1 VGTEPSTLE
10 LALPAMSSSK
20 DADERLARFRG
31 FVVEHQDRAV
41 RVAVRMLGGDLATA
55 EDVAQEAFIR
65 AFRGLP
71 RFRGD
76 SSLSTWFHRILVREV
91 HRHRRWQQVRRVLQ
105 TTPLEELD
113 LAAAPGPREDAGL
126 RRRLLEA
133 LGLLTARQRDAVVL
147 VHLEQFTVVEAAA
160 MLGTAPGT
168 VKTHVHRGM
177 RVLRNEL
184 ADLDPAAPHLE
195 APAVDRVAA
204 SAGAGEPR

>member
-1 VGTEPSTLE
+1 MVTEPSSLE
-10 LALPAMSSSK
+10 LALPAMSPSK

-31 FVVEHQDRAV
+31 FVVDHQDRAV
-41 RVAVRMLGGDLATA
+41 RMAARMLGGDLATA

-105 TTPLEELD
+105 TTPLEELE
-113 LAAAPGPREDAGL
+113 LPAAPGPDRDAGV
-126 RRRLLEA
+126 RRRLRAA
-133 LGLLTARQRDAVVL
+133 LDRLTARQRDSVVL

-160 MLGTAPGT
+160 MLGTSPGT
-168 VKTHVHRGM
+168 VKTHVHRAM
-177 RVLRNEL
+177 RTLRQDL
-184 ADLDPAAPHLE
+184 ADLAPFAPDLE

-204 SAGAGEPR
+204 SARAGEPR